1 VLYRVALAQSPS
13 LSFQPAPS
21 GTGCE
26 SVVLCLALTAI
37 SDLPHFLRDS
47 HAPIAI
53 LYSVQNAMALRK
65 QQIYRDSPEFTVDYM
80 LRNVSMQLEANR
92 CAFECLA
99 GY

>member
-1 VLYRVALAQSPS
+1 VLYRVALAHSLS

-26 SVVLCLALTAI
+26 SVVPCLALTAPG
-37 SDLPHFLRDS
+37 LPHFLRDS

-53 LYSVQNAMALRK
+53 LYSVQNAMALGK
-65 QQIYRDSPEFTVDYM
+65 QQIYWDSPEFTVDYM
-80 LRNVSMQLEANR
+80 LRNVSMQLEANG

-99 GY
+99 GC